1 LRKLISPSTVA
12 AAKLE
17 SWIDAGVHPAGH
29 SAGSRSSRNLRKT
42 RTELI
47 HNQQLET
54 HMKKL
59 LAIGLTVFV
68 ASAVSA
74 LAGDAKA
81 NYESNC
87 AKCHGADGKG
97 QTKMG
102 QKLGVKDYT
111 DAKVQADLKDDAAF
125 KAIKEGL
132 KDADGKTL
140 MKPVEG
146 LSDEDIKPL
155 VAYLRTFKK

>member
-1 LRKLISPSTVA
+1 
-12 AAKLE
+12 
-17 SWIDAGVHPAGH
+17 
-29 SAGSRSSRNLRKT
+29 
-42 RTELI
+42 
-47 HNQQLET
+47 
-54 HMKKL
+54 MKKL
-59 LAIGLTVFV
+59 LTLSIAII
-68 ASAVSA
+68 AVSA
-74 LAGDAKA
+74 LSASAADAKA

-111 DAKVQADLKDDAAF
+111 DAKVQADLKDDAAI

-132 KDADGKTL
+132 KDKDGKTL

-146 LSDEDIKPL
+146 MSDDDIKAL
-155 VAYLRTFKK
+155 VAYMRTFKK